1 MLSVRHKRLI
11 EEKSNKF
18 RTVPG
23 DMANFV
29 FQNLSKG
36 FFKDMFT
43 QFDEEQTSKTK
54 VSLYDVMSLYI
65 QLYQNIEV
73 RINDMLSQPGVLDAK
88 DCLDVLVSY
97 SIAEEGTNTLYLRLV
112 ENMLQRKEEYTIVEV
127 EMVLNYFPHNIWR
140 NENGLA
146 RLSIGFYHP
155 MIQIVKD
162 NISKVDTRTFLSL
175 FQGLTPAGD
184 KVFKPE
190 ILNIVLNSYVQRL
203 KPTLQPDK
211 D

>member
-1 MLSVRHKRLI
+1 LLSVRHKRLI

-162 NISKVDTRTFLSL
+162 NISKVDKRTFLSL
-175 FQGLTPAGD
+175 FQGLTLAGD

-190 ILNIVLNSYVQRL
+190 ILNIVLNSYV
-203 KPTLQPDK
+203 
-211 D
+211 